1 MLETTFQS
9 FFFSKFSGGS
19 PPPPSPNGSHLRPSQ
34 ILPRQCLQSGYGPK
48 WLVIVAPL
56 RLEKPLQK
64 PWTINVAQRWI
75 KQDRDQEKDKN
86 RIKVKK
92 TTAKSDQTTWKMVR
106 YKIFRPAN
114 TSLHHVKWLNLTSES
129 SILLKKK
136 VARSQLE
143 EKNTRN
149 SNPASPEFTP
159 HRVNYVY
166 LFSVVRQNFPSVRSL
181 LDGSS
186 SKKKNTTSDTS

>member
-1 MLETTFQS
+1 
-9 FFFSKFSGGS
+9 
-19 PPPPSPNGSHLRPSQ
+19 
-34 ILPRQCLQSGYGPK
+34 
-48 WLVIVAPL
+48 
-56 RLEKPLQK
+56 
-64 PWTINVAQRWI
+64 
-75 KQDRDQEKDKN
+75 
-86 RIKVKK
+86 
-92 TTAKSDQTTWKMVR
+92 MVR

-159 HRVNYVY
+159 HRMKLRLSFLNRKTKFSQCWITVRWVFFKKRKTRLQTRLKIVLSRQEPIKFDRLLVQADARRGGGTQQMFIRGGSAPRSKPLPFYIPFFTKRY
-166 LFSVVRQNFPSVRSL
+166 LFRLSCTFY
-181 LDGSS
+181 
-186 SKKKNTTSDTS
+186 